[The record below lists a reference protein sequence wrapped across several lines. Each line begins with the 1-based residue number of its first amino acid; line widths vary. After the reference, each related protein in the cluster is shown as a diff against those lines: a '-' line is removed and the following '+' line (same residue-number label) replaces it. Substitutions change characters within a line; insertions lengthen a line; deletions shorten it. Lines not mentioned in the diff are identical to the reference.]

1 MDHRKIGT
9 FIILACF
16 ALALMPATVVAANDT
31 DVFKSYYE
39 KIFTEKPKSQWN
51 GRDFYDAGK
60 AASSQG
66 NYQEAIDNF
75 NYAELK
81 FDDEET
87 MPGRSSNTLQSL
99 ANIERDK
106 SATYSRMPGHQAEA
120 DAAAQKSQTLEKSA
134 EEKYKKE
141 RLEQKCLIAT
151 ATFDSPLAPQVQ
163 QLREFREGTIYS
175 TESGTQFMTAF
186 NAWYYSFS
194 PAVAIFIDQHPS
206 TKPPMRVILT
216 PLLGILSVS
225 RISYFALASYPDISV
240 IVAGIIASA
249 LIGIVYAFPL
259 LFVLLVIIRR
269 AYPFTFTTGVFKV
282 LGAVTVTGLA
292 LLVAGGLVAAK
303 PALLAGSVMFIVSL
317 VLLAGLFLSWVC
329 LNRLDSRSAHANN
342 E

>member
-16 ALALMPATVVAANDT
+16 VLALMPATVVAANDNIPVPLIAVNLFQ
-31 DVFKSYYE
+31 D
-39 KIFTEKPKSQWN
+39 KPKSQWN
-51 GRDFYDAGK
+51 AWDFVLAGR

-81 FDDEET
+81 LITEDKLRT
-87 MPGRSSNTLQSL
+87 WNTEHLLSE
-99 ANIERDK
+99 IEKDK
-106 SATYSRMPGHQAEA
+106 SGTYSRMPGHQVEA
-120 DAAAQKSQTLEKSA
+120 DAANQKSQSLEQSSEIKKA
-134 EEKYKKE
+134 DEEKKN
-141 RLEQKCLIAT
+141 QCLIAT

-194 PAVAIFIDQHPS
+194 PAVANFIDDHPS
-206 TKPPMRVILT
+206 TKPPMRILLT
-216 PLLGILSVS
+216 PLLGILNLS
-225 RISYFALASYPDISV
+225 RISFFTLALYPDISV
-240 IVAGIIASA
+240 IVVGLIAST

-259 LFVLLVIIRR
+259 LFVLLAVIRR
-269 AYPFTFTTGVFKV
+269 AYLFTFTTGVFKTM
-282 LGAVTVTGLA
+282 GFFTVTGLA
-292 LLVAGGLVAAK
+292 LLVAGGMVAAK
-303 PALLAGSVMFIVSL
+303 PALLAGSVLFIVSL
-317 VLLAGLFLSWVC
+317 VLLPGLFLSWIC
-329 LNRLDSRSAHANN
+329 LNWLDSRSANANN

>member
-9 FIILACF
+9 IIILTCF
-16 ALALMPATVVAANDT
+16 VLALMPATVVAADDNYIP
-31 DVFKSYYE
+31 FNKMWQ
-39 KIFTEKPKSQWN
+39 EKPKTQWS
-51 GRDFYDAGK
+51 GYDFYQAGK

-81 FDDEET
+81 VVDEDT
-87 MPGRSSNTLQSL
+87 IPGRSANTETFLSE
-99 ANIERDK
+99 IERDK
-106 SATYSRMPGHQAEA
+106 AATYSRMPGHQAEA
-120 DAAAQKSQTLEKSA
+120 DAATQKSQTLKQSAIEKS
-134 EEKYKKE
+134 EKE
-141 RLEQKCLIAT
+141 RLQHSCLIAT

-163 QLREFREGTIYS
+163 QLREFRQGTIYS

-194 PAVAIFIDQHPS
+194 PAVAIFIDQHPL

-225 RISYFALASYPDISV
+225 RMSFFALASYPDISV
-240 IVAGIIASA
+240 IVAGLIAST

-269 AYPFTFTTGVFKV
+269 AYPFRLTTGVFKV

-292 LLVAGGLVAAK
+292 LLVAGDLVTAK